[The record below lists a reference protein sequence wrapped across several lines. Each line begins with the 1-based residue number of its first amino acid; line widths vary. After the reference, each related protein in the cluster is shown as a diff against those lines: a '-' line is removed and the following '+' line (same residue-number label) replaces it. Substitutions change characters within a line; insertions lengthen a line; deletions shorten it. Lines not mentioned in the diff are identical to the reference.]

1 MPTALHSLVV
11 FSYITM
17 FYGIILSVLI
27 SNKNR
32 STSISEC
39 VSMGTP
45 RYLFT
50 TVTIINSVVICV
62 ILYSFYQW
70 NYFKM
75 NRYKNIMKYYLS
87 LQCFIGIASMIS
99 LICVT
104 LFTVNENRGIHMVS
118 AALFFALSYVHLI
131 MSVIIPLVNNDVE
144 QRYNGFHVLRICL
157 FACGTLIVIGTQ
169 NGLATNDWTFS
180 NFEWLYITTYLTYV
194 FTFWN
199 EMQDPIY
206 IPFWYRPKNDL

>member
-17 FYGIILSVLI
+17 FYGIILSVMI
-27 SNKNR
+27 ANKNR

-39 VSMGTP
+39 VSMGFP

-50 TVTIINSVVICV
+50 TVTTINSVVIGV

-70 NYFKM
+70 NYEKI
-75 NRYKNIMKYYLS
+75 NRYKKIMKSYLS
-87 LQCFIGIASMIS
+87 LQCFIGILSMIS
-99 LICVT
+99 LSCLAI
-104 LFTVNENRGIHMVS
+104 FTVDENRDIHMIS
-118 AALFFALSYVHLI
+118 ASLFFGLSYAHLLMCI
-131 MSVIIPLVNNDVE
+131 IIPLVNDDEE

-157 FACGTLIVIGTQ
+157 FACGTLIIIGTQ
-169 NGLATNDWTFS
+169 QSLVSNDWTFS
-180 NFEWLYITTYLTYV
+180 NFEWLYVTTYLTYV

-199 EMQDPIY
+199 EMQDPIF
-206 IPFWYRPKNDL
+206 IPFWKYK